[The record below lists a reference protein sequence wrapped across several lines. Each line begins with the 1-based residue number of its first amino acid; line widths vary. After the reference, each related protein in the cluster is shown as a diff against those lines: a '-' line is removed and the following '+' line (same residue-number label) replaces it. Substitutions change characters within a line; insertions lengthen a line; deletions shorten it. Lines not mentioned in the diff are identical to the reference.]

1 MSVKKIT
8 QASAV
13 KASATDATITRNRT
27 LIIVAESAAGPGYAQ
42 ARATFEARIRK
53 AKGDTG
59 EVTVQGWRAPDG
71 SLWAVN
77 RQVWISSIT
86 TRMGGY
92 YLVAEVEY
100 SIDNEGGTITKLK
113 LKDPDA
119 YLAAAT
125 FTAADTVDIA
135 TLEAKKS
142 RRSIKRTNRQS
153 LRGIL

>member
-8 QASAV
+8 QASAI
-13 KASATDATITRNRT
+13 KATATDATIGRNRT
-27 LIIVAESAAGPGYAQ
+27 LTIIAESAAGPGYAQ

-59 EVTVQGWRAPDG
+59 EIIVQGWRAPDG

-92 YLVAEVEY
+92 YIISEVEFTV
-100 SIDNEGGTITKLK
+100 DNEGGSVTKLK
-113 LKDPDA
+113 LKNPDA
-119 YLAAAT
+119 YLAAMT
-125 FTAADTVDIA
+125 FAAADTVDIN

-142 RRSIKRTNRQS
+142 MRSIKRAGRQS